1 MRDVHSSGTVSG
13 EMTNTCTYTS
23 SSKWQD
29 PIAWTRTNGEWIGMS
44 MKRQGYQ
51 GVEIDYH
58 FNGIKQNS
66 LPMKEAKELLKNL
79 PFASTLLHTVNTAL
93 IIKM

>member
-1 MRDVHSSGTVSG
+1 
-13 EMTNTCTYTS
+13 
-23 SSKWQD
+23 
-29 PIAWTRTNGEWIGMS
+29 

-58 FNGIKQNS
+58 FDGIKQNS